1 MDLCIDII
9 MTYVS
14 IQGGRGSGPI
24 FLSIFVIFIQNFPF
38 FGPKGG
44 GLERAAPKISKFWKI
59 FHQNMQKIAKNLDFF
74 F

>member
-44 GLERAAPKISKFWKI
+44 GPGTSGPQNIKILEDFPSKYAE
-59 FHQNMQKIAKNLDFF
+59 NC
-74 F
+74 